1 MKNKILFFFTFITI
15 IMSTTSGNVSAQEHN
30 DYLFIGTYAPKGSN
44 SLFVYRFNPLTGKAE
59 SVSAISDIEN
69 PSFFCLSA
77 DHQFL
82 YAVSETHGGEGGHV
96 AAYHFDKKTGRLKK
110 LNEVLSKGDDPCYI
124 HLDKTG
130 KWLFVANYSSGSL
143 AVFPVEKNGEVGEAF
158 QVIEHH
164 GHSIHLPQQ
173 GEAHV
178 HCTLSSPDNK
188 YLLVADLGM
197 DKIFTYNFN
206 DNTGH
211 LKPANPPYVEVT
223 AGTGPRHLLFSQN
236 AKQVYAIHELGD
248 RITVFKNEHGRLSEE
263 QTISTA
269 PAGFKQRN
277 WAAEIQFSPDGKFL
291 YATNRDPL
299 NDIVVYKVDKKNG
312 KLTYL
317 NRYST
322 GGKTLRYFM
331 LSPNGNFVLIG
342 QRNGPDIL
350 MYQRNAKTGLLK
362 PLEQKI
368 PVNDAV
374 CMAMIPE

>member
-1 MKNKILFFFTFITI
+1 
-15 IMSTTSGNVSAQEHN
+15 MSSTPKGASAQEHPY
-30 DYLFIGTYAPKGSN
+30 YLIVGTYAPTNQS
-44 SLFVYRFNPLTGKAE
+44 SLFVYKFNDKTGQAQK
-59 SVSAISDIEN
+59 VSAVSNIEN
-69 PSFFCLSA
+69 PSFFCLSKN
-77 DHQFL
+77 HQFL

-96 AAYHFDKKTGRLKK
+96 AAYHFDKKTGQLKK

-130 KWLFVANYSSGSL
+130 RWLFVANYSSGSL
-143 AVFPVEKNGEVGEAF
+143 AVFPVEKDGKVGEAS

-173 GEAHV
+173 SEAHV
-178 HCTLSSPDNK
+178 HCTLPSPDNK

-197 DKIFTYNFN
+197 DKIFTYDFN
-206 DNTGH
+206 DETGH

-223 AGTGPRHLLFSQN
+223 AGTGPRHLLFSRN
-236 AKQVYAIHELGD
+236 AKYVYAIHELGD
-248 RITVFKNEHGRLSEE
+248 RITVFKNDKGKLSEE

-269 PAGFKQRN
+269 PPGFGQRN

-291 YATNRDPL
+291 YAANRDPL
-299 NDIVVYKVDKKNG
+299 NDLVVYRVDEKDG
-312 KLTYL
+312 RLTYL

-331 LSPNGNFVLIG
+331 LSPNGKFVLVG

-350 MYQRNAKTGLLK
+350 MYQRDAKTGLLTAFNK
-362 PLEQKI
+362 KI
-368 PVNDAV
+368 PVTDAV
-374 CMAMIPE
+374 CMVMIPE

>member
-1 MKNKILFFFTFITI
+1 MSSTF
-15 IMSTTSGNVSAQEHN
+15 GDASAQAHPY
-30 DYLFIGTYAPKGSN
+30 YLIVGTYAPANQN
-44 SLFVYRFNPLTGKAE
+44 SLFVYKFDGKTGQAQK
-59 SVSAISDIEN
+59 VSAVSDIEN

-96 AAYHFDKKTGRLKK
+96 AAYHFDKKTGHLKK

-130 KWLFVANYSSGSL
+130 RWLFVANYTSGSL
-143 AVFPVEKNGEVGEAF
+143 SVFPVEKDGHVGKAS

-178 HCTLSSPDNK
+178 HCTLPSPDNK
-188 YLLVADLGM
+188 YILVADLGM
-197 DKIFTYNFN
+197 DKIFTYKFN
-206 DNTGH
+206 DKTGK
-211 LKPANPPYVEVT
+211 LTSANPPYVEVK
-223 AGTGPRHLLFSQN
+223 AGTGPRHLLFSKN
-236 AKQVYAIHELGD
+236 AKYVYAIHELGD
-248 RITVFKNEHGRLSEE
+248 MITVFKNNHGKLSEE

-269 PAGFKQRN
+269 PPGFEQRN

-299 NDIVVYKVDKKNG
+299 NDIVAYKINERDG
-312 KLTYL
+312 LLTYL

-331 LSPNGNFVLIG
+331 LSPDGKFVLIG
-342 QRNGPDIL
+342 QRNGDSIL
-350 MYQRNAKTGLLK
+350 MYKRDTKTGLLTAT
-362 PLEQKI
+362 EQRI
-368 PVNDAV
+368 PVKDAV
-374 CMAMIPE
+374 CMVMVEE

>member
-1 MKNKILFFFTFITI
+1 MRKQYVFLFTLIFI
-15 IMSTTSGNVSAQEHN
+15 IMSVTSGDAFAQGHH
-30 DYLFIGTYAPKGSN
+30 YLIVGTYAPANEN
-44 SLFVYRFNPLTGKAE
+44 SLFVYKFNDATGEAQK
-59 SVSAISDIEN
+59 VSEVSNTEN

-77 DHQFL
+77 DHRFL

-96 AAYHFDKKTGRLKK
+96 TAYHFDKKTGQLKK

-130 KWLFVANYSSGSL
+130 RWLFVANYSSGSL
-143 AVFPVEKNGEVGEAF
+143 AVFPVEKNGEVGKAS

-178 HCTLSSPDNK
+178 HCTLPSPDNK

-197 DKIFTYNFN
+197 DKIFTYDFN
-206 DNTGH
+206 DKTGH

-223 AGTGPRHLLFSQN
+223 AGTGPRHLLFSEN
-236 AKQVYAIHELGD
+236 AEYVYAIHELGD
-248 RITVFKNEHGRLSEE
+248 RITVFKNDHGKLSEE

-269 PAGFKQRN
+269 PPGFKQRN

-291 YATNRDPL
+291 YAANRDPL
-299 NDIVVYKVDKKNG
+299 NDIVVYKVDEKNG

-331 LSPNGNFVLIG
+331 LSPNGKFVLIG

-350 MYQRNAKTGLLK
+350 MYQRDAETGLLK
-362 PLEQKI
+362 LLEQKI